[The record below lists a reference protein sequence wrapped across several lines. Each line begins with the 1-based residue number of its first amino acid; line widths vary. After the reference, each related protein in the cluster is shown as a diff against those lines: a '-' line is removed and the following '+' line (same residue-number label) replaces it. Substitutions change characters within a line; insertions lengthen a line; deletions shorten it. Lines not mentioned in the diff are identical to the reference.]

1 MVMQNKAVCAVCASE
16 VLINSQYTHNMHAEN
31 WYLN

>member
-1 MVMQNKAVCAVCASE
+1 MVMQNKAVCASE